1 MCEKLDSPET
11 TETPTLQEE
20 PVGMKTLASVLTRTF
35 REWNVPILAI
45 AVVLGLVLCSTA
57 VLAQSGAGSIQ
68 GTVTDSTG
76 AVISGASIHV
86 VQQGT
91 NAMADTKSNNVG
103 FYQVPNLFTG
113 TYDVTITAPGMKTY
127 QTTVELLV
135 AQDAYINPAMTAGAV
150 TQQIKVTADVIQLTT
165 TDSGTIS
172 STLEN
177 TRINQLPMNGR
188 LLLSLAGETTP
199 GLESTGGRANGLM
212 PEALEYVADGVPL
225 TNRNF
230 GGEGNST
237 QAQLPDPDAVQ
248 EVRVETTNT
257 SAMYSSPA
265 TGIITTKSGTNGLH
279 GSLFETAR
287 NNGTG
292 IAKLRQNAATFVAP
306 PYIRNEF
313 GASAGG
319 PIVLPH
325 VYHGQDKSFW
335 FFAYERYSLVS
346 GTFEAVSVPTAAMEG
361 GDFSQLKNTSN
372 VLQTL
377 YDPST
382 TGTNAASCPAN
393 GGAANPA
400 CRSQF
405 NYNGTPNVIN
415 PALLAPA
422 TKIMYAITP
431 APNIAGVTDP
441 LQGPN
446 LDFPNHSY
454 VVIPTITFRL
464 DHSFNEK
471 NKAYLRYTSN
481 TQLNQALRNYP
492 SNSPDTIADTA
503 AGIPNAAS
511 GYQDI
516 NVGNYGGALGYVHV
530 FSPTFFAETVVS
542 QDWLEQYVGG
552 GGNPL
557 LDYES
562 ILGLP
567 NNFGEKGFPTIGS
580 NLIMPYGGTMY
591 QYQENQIISNIDENL
606 TKIVGKHQL
615 LFGGRYRHERF
626 GYLPDR
632 SSDTVSFSA
641 GETSGLLDPTT
652 VASNTD
658 SALPNTG
665 YQDADFFLGGA
676 SSYSVTQEAP
686 YIHFH
691 DMEFDGYFQ
700 DNWHV
705 TRNLTVNIGARYEA
719 HPAPW
724 LKNGLMESFD
734 LKNDAV
740 ALPNPISYYVSNG
753 YTTQTIVN
761 NLQNLGVVFET
772 ESQAGFPANGI
783 KNENFTVGPRVGLA
797 YQLGKYGTVIR
808 GGYGR
813 YIYPVPVRNFE
824 RDVVLNQPFVA
835 GYSQSYTAS
844 NQSPDGLPNYL
855 LRNPQTLVMGKNTTT
870 GIVNSS
876 TTNAILPGGFSLLNI
891 DPNDNPD
898 FVTQTNFTI
907 EQPIKGG
914 SALRLTW
921 LWSHGTNLD
930 HYYNYNNHPSQ
941 YVWEVNS
948 GTALPT
954 GTYANTATGPYNQ
967 TTYGGNTWITKDG
980 WSNDNALQANYQR
993 LFHHGFAY
1001 QITYVWSK
1009 SFRVGGNTF
1018 RDGQIDPA
1026 ANYAIGS
1033 LGTTSSP
1040 FGTLV
1045 PGALP
1050 PARPTGIA
1058 PYANWHGLERF
1069 EEYQVDS
1076 AIPKQHITFNGIVDL
1091 PFGSG
1096 KKFLGKSNRW
1106 ENEVVGGWQLAGD
1119 GNIVSQD
1126 FSITSS
1132 NFGPTNP
1139 LKVYKHGA
1147 PITDCRSGVCHP
1159 SYLWFNGYIAPT
1171 ANANTGCTS
1180 KCVSGL
1186 PSNYAPY
1193 QVPIDNTP
1201 GTTYYGQN
1209 EVAVTLANSQVVN
1222 TPYSPGPFG
1231 ANPFSHTFLNG
1242 PINYTIDGSLFKVL
1256 PITERVNLRFNFD
1269 VFNAL
1274 NMQGYNNP
1282 NGTDGTEAVANQV
1295 ANSANVARQVQLT
1308 LRLTF

>member
-1 MCEKLDSPET
+1 M
-11 TETPTLQEE
+11 
-20 PVGMKTLASVLTRTF
+20 
-35 REWNVPILAI
+35 I
-45 AVVLGLVLCSTA
+45 A
-57 VLAQSGAGSIQ
+57 LAQSGAGSIQ

-76 AVISGASIHV
+76 AVIPGASVHV

-91 NAMADTKSNNVG
+91 EAVSDTKSNAVG

-113 TYDVTITAPGMKTY
+113 TYAITFTAPGMKSY
-127 QTTVELLV
+127 KTTVELQV
-135 AQDAYINPAMTAGAV
+135 AQAAVIDQVMAAGEV
-150 TQQIKVTADVIQLTT
+150 TQQVEVAADVIQLTT
-165 TDSGTIS
+165 TDNGTIA
-172 STLEN
+172 STLESS
-177 TRINQLPMNGR
+177 RLNQLPMNGR
-188 LLLSLAGETTP
+188 MLLTLAGEATP
-199 GLESTGGRANGLM
+199 GLESSGGRANGLM

-237 QAQLPDPDAVQ
+237 QAQLPDPDSVQ

-257 SAMYSSPA
+257 SAMYASPA
-265 TGIITTKSGTNGLH
+265 TGIITTKSGTNSLH

-287 NNGTG
+287 NNAIG
-292 IAKLRQNAATFVAP
+292 IAKARQNAANYIAP
-306 PYIRNEF
+306 PLVRNEF

-325 VYHGQDKSFW
+325 VYHGKDKSFW
-335 FFAYERYSLVS
+335 FFAYERFSLVS

-361 GDFSQLKNTSN
+361 GDFSNLVNGSG
-372 VLQTL
+372 LQTL

-382 TGTNAASCPAN
+382 TTNSPSCAADA
-393 GGAANPA
+393 GIANPA
-400 CRSQF
+400 CRTQF
-405 NYNGTPNVIN
+405 DYNGKPNTIN

-441 LQGPN
+441 LEGAN
-446 LDFPNHSY
+446 LDFPNQTY
-454 VVIPTITFRL
+454 EIIPTITFRL
-464 DHSFNEK
+464 DHNFNEK
-471 NKAYLRYTSN
+471 NHVYLRYTSN
-481 TQLNQALRNYP
+481 TQLDQALRNYP
-492 SNSPDTIADTA
+492 SNSPDTLADSSV
-503 AGIPNAAS
+503 GIPNAAS

-516 NVGNYGGALGYVHV
+516 NIGNYGGALGYTHV
-530 FSPTFFAETVVS
+530 FSPTFFAETIVS

-557 LDYES
+557 LNYES

-606 TKIVGKHQL
+606 TKIVGKHQM
-615 LFGGRYRHERF
+615 LFGARYRHERF

-632 SSDTVSFSA
+632 SADTVSFSA
-641 GETSGLLDPTT
+641 GETTGLLDGTT

-676 SSYSVTQEAP
+676 ASYSVTQEAP

-700 DNWHV
+700 DNWRV
-705 TRNLTVNIGARYEA
+705 SRNLTVNLGVRYEA

-724 LKNGLMESFD
+724 LKYGLMESFD

-740 ALPNPISYYVSNG
+740 ALPNPISYYVSSG

-761 NLQNLGVVFET
+761 NLENLGVVFET

-783 KNENFTVGPRVGLA
+783 KNEDFTIGPRLGLA
-797 YQLGKYGTVIR
+797 YTLGKYGTVIR

-835 GYSQSYTAS
+835 SYSQSYTAA

-855 LRNPQTLVMGKNTTT
+855 LRNKQTLVMGQNTTT

-898 FVTQTNFTI
+898 FVTQTNFTV
-907 EQPIKGG
+907 EQPVKGG
-914 SALRLTW
+914 AAVRLTW

-980 WSNDNALQANYQR
+980 WSNDNALQATYQR
-993 LFHHGFAY
+993 LFHHGVAY
-1001 QITYVWSK
+1001 QINYVWSK
-1009 SFRVGGNTF
+1009 PFRVGGNTF
-1018 RDGQIDPA
+1018 RDGQIDPRL
-1026 ANYAIGS
+1026 NYPVGS
-1033 LGTTSSP
+1033 LGTVSSP

-1050 PARPTGIA
+1050 PAQPAGTA
-1058 PYANWHGLERF
+1058 PYANFHALQVF

-1132 NFGPTNP
+1132 NYGPTNP

-1147 PITDCRSGVCHP
+1147 PITDCRSGTCHP

-1171 ANANTGCTS
+1171 VNANTGCTT
-1180 KCVSGL
+1180 KCISGL

-1269 VFNAL
+1269 LFNAL

-1282 NGTDGTEAVANQV
+1282 SGTDGTEAVANQV

>member
-1 MCEKLDSPET
+1 
-11 TETPTLQEE
+11 
-20 PVGMKTLASVLTRTF
+20 MKTLAGILTRTF
-35 REWNVPILAI
+35 RQWNVPILAI
-45 AVVLGLVLCSTA
+45 AVAFGLVLFSTA
-57 VLAQSGAGSIQ
+57 ALAQSGAGSIE

-86 VQQGT
+86 VQEGT
-91 NAMADTKSNNVG
+91 NAAADTKSTDVG

-127 QTTVELLV
+127 KTTVELLV
-135 AQDAYINPAMTAGAV
+135 AQAAVVNPTMTTGAV
-150 TQQIKVTADVIQLTT
+150 TQQVNVTADVIQLTT
-165 TDSGTIS
+165 TDSGTIA

-188 LLLSLAGETTP
+188 LLLSLTGETTP

-335 FFAYERYSLVS
+335 FFAYERFSLVS
-346 GTFEAVSVPTAAMEG
+346 GTDEAVAVPTAAMEG
-361 GDFSQLKNTSN
+361 GDFSNLVNGSG
-372 VLQTL
+372 LQTL

-382 TGTNAASCPAN
+382 TTNSPSCAADA
-393 GGAANPA
+393 GLANPA
-400 CRSQF
+400 CRTQF
-405 NYNGTPNVIN
+405 AYNGKPNTIN

-441 LQGPN
+441 LEGAN
-446 LDFPNHSY
+446 LDFPNQTY
-454 VVIPTITFRL
+454 EIIPTITFRL
-464 DHSFNEK
+464 DHNFNEK
-471 NKAYLRYTSN
+471 NHAYLRYTSN
-481 TQLNQALRNYP
+481 TQLDQALRNYP
-492 SNSPDTIADTA
+492 SNSPDTLADSA
-503 AGIPNAAS
+503 VGIPNAAS

-516 NVGNYGGALGYVHV
+516 NIGNYGGALGYTHV
-530 FSPTFFAETVVS
+530 FSPTFFAETIVS

-615 LFGGRYRHERF
+615 LFGARYRHERF

-632 SSDTVSFSA
+632 SADSVSFSA
-641 GETSGLLDPTT
+641 GETTGLLDGTT

-700 DNWHV
+700 DNWRV
-705 TRNLTVNIGARYEA
+705 SRNLTVNIGARYEA

-724 LKNGLMESFD
+724 LKYGLMESFD

-740 ALPNPISYYVSNG
+740 ALPNPISYYVSAG

-761 NLQNLGVVFET
+761 NLENLGVVFET

-783 KNENFTVGPRVGLA
+783 KNENFTIGPRLGLA
-797 YQLGKYGTVIR
+797 YTLGKYGTVIR

-835 GYSQSYTAS
+835 SYSQSYTAA

-855 LRNPQTLVMGKNTTT
+855 LRNRQALVMGQNTTT

-907 EQPIKGG
+907 EQPVKGG
-914 SALRLTW
+914 SAVRLTW

-954 GTYANTATGPYNQ
+954 GTYTNTATGPYNQ

-980 WSNDNALQANYQR
+980 WSNDNALQATYQR
-993 LFHHGFAY
+993 LFHHGVAY
-1001 QITYVWSK
+1001 QINYVWSK
-1009 SFRVGGNTF
+1009 PFRVGGNTF
-1018 RDGQIDPA
+1018 RDGQIDPRL
-1026 ANYAIGS
+1026 NYPVGS

-1050 PARPTGIA
+1050 PAQPAGTA
-1058 PYANWHGLERF
+1058 PYANFHALQVF

-1091 PFGSG
+1091 PFGTG

-1132 NFGPTNP
+1132 NYGPTNP

-1147 PITDCRSGVCHP
+1147 HITDCRSGTCHP

-1171 ANANTGCTS
+1171 VNANTGCTT
-1180 KCVSGL
+1180 KCISGL
-1186 PSNYAPY
+1186 PSDYAPY

-1269 VFNAL
+1269 VFNVL

>member
-1 MCEKLDSPET
+1 
-11 TETPTLQEE
+11 
-20 PVGMKTLASVLTRTF
+20 MKTLAGILTRTF
-35 REWNVPILAI
+35 RQWNVPLLAI
-45 AVVLGLVLCSTA
+45 AAAFGLVLCSTA
-57 VLAQSGAGSIQ
+57 ALAQSGAGSIQ

-91 NAMADTKSNNVG
+91 NVASDTKSNDVG
-103 FYQVPNLFTG
+103 FYQVPSLFTG
-113 TYDVTITAPGMKTY
+113 IYDVTITAPGMKTY
-127 QTTVELLV
+127 KTTVELLV
-135 AQDAYINPAMTAGAV
+135 AQAAVVNPTMTAGAV
-150 TQQIKVTADVIQLTT
+150 TQQVNVTADVVQLTT
-165 TDSGTIS
+165 TDSGTIA

-188 LLLSLAGETTP
+188 LLLSLTGETTP

-292 IAKLRQNAATFVAP
+292 IAKVRQNAANFVAP

-335 FFAYERYSLVS
+335 FFAYERFSLVS
-346 GTFEAVSVPTAAMEG
+346 GTDEAVAVPTAAMEG
-361 GDFSQLKNTSN
+361 GDFSNLVNGSG
-372 VLQTL
+372 LQTL

-382 TGTNAASCPAN
+382 TTNSPSCAADA
-393 GGAANPA
+393 GIANPA
-400 CRSQF
+400 CRTQF
-405 NYNGTPNVIN
+405 DYNGKPNTIN

-441 LQGPN
+441 LEGAN
-446 LDFPNHSY
+446 LDFPNQTY
-454 VVIPTITFRL
+454 EIIPTITFRL
-464 DHSFNEK
+464 DHNFNEK
-471 NKAYLRYTSN
+471 NHAYLRYTSN
-481 TQLNQALRNYP
+481 TQLDQALRNYP
-492 SNSPDTIADTA
+492 SNSPDTLADA
-503 AGIPNAAS
+503 AVGIPNAAS

-516 NVGNYGGALGYVHV
+516 NIGNYGGALGYTHV
-530 FSPTFFAETVVS
+530 FSPTFFAETIVS

-615 LFGGRYRHERF
+615 LFGARYRHERF

-632 SSDTVSFSA
+632 SADSVSFSA
-641 GETSGLLDPTT
+641 GETTGLLDGTT

-700 DNWHV
+700 DNWRV
-705 TRNLTVNIGARYEA
+705 SRNLTVNIGARYEA

-724 LKNGLMESFD
+724 LKYGLMESFD

-740 ALPNPISYYVSNG
+740 ALPNPISYYVSAG

-761 NLQNLGVVFET
+761 NLENLGVVFET

-783 KNENFTVGPRVGLA
+783 KNEDFTIGPRLGLA
-797 YQLGKYGTVIR
+797 YTLGKYGTVIR

-835 GYSQSYTAS
+835 GYAQSYTAA

-855 LRNPQTLVMGKNTTT
+855 LRNKQTLVMGQNTTT

-907 EQPIKGG
+907 EQNIKGG

-954 GTYANTATGPYNQ
+954 GTYTNTATGPYNQ

-1001 QITYVWSK
+1001 QISYVWSK
-1009 SFRVGGNTF
+1009 PFRVGGNTF
-1018 RDGQIDPA
+1018 RDGQIDPRL
-1026 ANYAIGS
+1026 NYPVGS

-1050 PARPTGIA
+1050 PAQPAGAA
-1058 PYANWHGLERF
+1058 PYANFHALQVF

-1076 AIPKQHITFNGIVDL
+1076 AIPKQHITMNGIVDL

-1126 FSITSS
+1126 FGITSS
-1132 NFGPTNP
+1132 NYGPTNP

-1147 PITDCRSGVCHP
+1147 HITDCRSGTCHP

-1171 ANANTGCTS
+1171 VNANTGCTA
-1180 KCVSGL
+1180 KCISGL
-1186 PSNYAPY
+1186 PSNYVPY

-1209 EVAVTLANSQVVN
+1209 EVAVTLASSLVVN

-1256 PITERVNLRFNFD
+1256 PITERVILRFNFD

-1282 NGTDGTEAVANQV
+1282 SGTDGTEAVANQV
-1295 ANSANVARQVQLT
+1295 ANSYNTPRQIQLT

>member
-1 MCEKLDSPET
+1 MRS
-11 TETPTLQEE
+11 
-20 PVGMKTLASVLTRTF
+20 LARFLTHAF
-35 REWNVPILAI
+35 RNWNPSNLAI
-45 AVVLGLVLCSTA
+45 AAALGIALCSTIA
-57 VLAQSGAGSIQ
+57 LAQSGAGSIQ

-76 AVISGASIHV
+76 AVIPGASVHV

-91 NAMADTKSNNVG
+91 EAISDTKSNGVG

-113 TYDVTITAPGMKTY
+113 TYAVTFTAPGMKSY
-127 QTTVELLV
+127 KTTVELQV
-135 AQDAYINPAMTAGAV
+135 AQAAVIDQAMAAGEV
-150 TQQIKVTADVIQLTT
+150 TQQVEVAADVIQLTT
-165 TDSGTIS
+165 TDNGTIA

-188 LLLSLAGETTP
+188 LLLSLAGEATP

-212 PEALEYVADGVPL
+212 PEAMEYVADGVPL

-265 TGIITTKSGTNGLH
+265 TGIITTKSGTNSLH

-292 IAKLRQNAATFVAP
+292 IAKLRQNAANFVAP

-335 FFAYERYSLVS
+335 FFAYERFSLVS
-346 GTFEAVSVPTAAMEG
+346 GTDEAVAVPTAAMEG
-361 GDFSQLKNTSN
+361 GDFSQLKNTSG
-372 VLQTL
+372 VLQAL

-382 TGTNAASCPAN
+382 TTNSASCAAD
-393 GGAANPA
+393 GGLANPA
-400 CRSQF
+400 CRTQF
-405 NYNGTPNVIN
+405 DYNGTPNVIN

-431 APNIAGVTDP
+431 APNIAGVTNP
-441 LQGPN
+441 LAGPN
-446 LDFPNHSY
+446 LDFPNQTY
-454 VVIPTITFRL
+454 EIIPTITFRL
-464 DHSFNEK
+464 DHNFNEK
-471 NKAYLRYTSN
+471 NHAYLRYTSN
-481 TQLNQALRNYP
+481 TQLDQALRNYP
-492 SNSPDTIADTA
+492 SNSPDTLADAA

-516 NVGNYGGALGYVHV
+516 NIGNYGGALGYVHV
-530 FSPTFFAETVVS
+530 FSSTFFAETIVS

-591 QYQENQIISNIDENL
+591 QDQENQIISNIDENL
-606 TKIVGKHQL
+606 AKTIGKHQL
-615 LFGGRYRHERF
+615 QFGGRYRHERF

-632 SSDTVSFSA
+632 SADSVSFSA
-641 GETSGLLDPTT
+641 GETSGLLDGTT
-652 VASNTD
+652 VGSKTD

-676 SSYSVTQEAP
+676 ASYSVTQEAP

-691 DMEFDGYFQ
+691 DMEFDGYLQ

-705 TRNLTVNIGARYEA
+705 SRNLTVNIGARYEA

-724 LKNGLMESFD
+724 LKYGLMESFD

-740 ALPNPISYYVSNG
+740 ALPNPIASYITSG
-753 YTTQTIVN
+753 YTTQTIVT
-761 NLQNLGVVFET
+761 NLENLGVVFET
-772 ESQAGFPANGI
+772 ELQAGFPANGI
-783 KNENFTVGPRVGLA
+783 KNENFTVGPRLGLA
-797 YQLGKYGTVIR
+797 YQPFGGKYGTVIR

-835 GYSQSYTAS
+835 SYSQSYTSS

-954 GTYANTATGPYNQ
+954 GTYTNTATGPYNE

-980 WSNDNALQANYQR
+980 WSNDNALQATYQR
-993 LFHHGFAY
+993 LFHHGVAY
-1001 QITYVWSK
+1001 QISYVWSK
-1009 SFRVGGNTF
+1009 PFRVGGNTF
-1018 RDGQIDPA
+1018 RDGQIDPR
-1026 ANYAIGS
+1026 ANFPVGS
-1033 LGTTSSP
+1033 LGTASSP
-1040 FGTLV
+1040 FGTLNA
-1045 PGALP
+1045 GYLP
-1050 PARPTGIA
+1050 PAQPAGTA
-1058 PYANWHGLERF
+1058 SYANFHALEVF

-1096 KKFLGKSNRW
+1096 KKFLGKYNRW

-1132 NFGPTNP
+1132 NYGSTSP
-1139 LKVYKHGA
+1139 LKTYKHGA

-1171 ANANTGCTS
+1171 VNANTGCTS

-1193 QVPIDNTP
+1193 QIPIDNTP

-1231 ANPFSHTFLNG
+1231 SNPFSHTFLNG
-1242 PINYTIDGSLFKVL
+1242 PINYTIDASLFKVL
-1256 PITERVNLRFNFD
+1256 PITERVNLRFNLD
-1269 VFNAL
+1269 AFNAL

-1282 NGTDGTEAVANQV
+1282 SGTDGTEAVANQV
-1295 ANSANVARQVQLT
+1295 ANSANVARQLQLT